1 MMVYFSLGALFII
14 PGLIFL
20 LIPFEKLQTVFRRM
34 RSSITTKVGG
44 AVLLVAGIVTMIMGL
59 LQ

>member
-1 MMVYFSLGALFII
+1 MLVYFSLGALFII
-14 PGLIFL
+14 LGLIFL
-20 LIPFEKLQTVFRRM
+20 LVPCETLKTVFRRM

-44 AVLLVAGIVTMIMGL
+44 AVLLVAGIVTIIMGL

>member
-14 PGLIFL
+14 LGVICL